1 MNKELLKLK
10 KYLVKVNTP
19 TRERQVCKALQTIFH
34 DMQVGLTE
42 KEAFD
47 ILGWNYSS
55 KEELFSIHDKNDIVV
70 TPYSEFESI
79 VFNTNHKKELDGIKG
94 AIVFPDKTTH
104 DENYLEFISK
114 DKLRDKYNFK
124 DGDEVT
130 LTIDINNLI

>member
-10 KYLVKVNTP
+10 KFLVKANTP
-19 TRERQVCKALQTIFH
+19 TKEKQICKALQTIFH
-34 DMQVGLTE
+34 DMEVGLTE

-79 VFNTNHKKELDGIKG
+79 VFNTNHKKELDGIEG
-94 AIVFPDKTTH
+94 AIVF
-104 DENYLEFISK
+104 
-114 DKLRDKYNFK
+114 
-124 DGDEVT
+124 
-130 LTIDINNLI
+130 NLDVPE

>member
-10 KYLVKVNTP
+10 KFLVKANTP
-19 TRERQVCKALQTIFH
+19 TREQQVCKALQTIFH

-55 KEELFSIHDKNDIVV
+55 KEELFSIHDKNDITV

-79 VFNTNHKKELDGIKG
+79 VFNTNHNKELDGIEG
-94 AIVFPDKTTH
+94 AIVF
-104 DENYLEFISK
+104 
-114 DKLRDKYNFK
+114 
-124 DGDEVT
+124 
-130 LTIDINNLI
+130 NLDVPE